1 MESETKRDGKTV
13 HGASGAGAGDGEGGA
28 EEDRAGRPATLK
40 GLPFVMK
47 DNPLYLMT
55 RAIDRVA
62 RNVEAALGAH
72 RFSQTHWR
80 TLVALAENEP
90 LSIGELSDFTFVE
103 GSAQGRAIAK
113 MEADGLVRREHDPA
127 DRRIVRVVLTPAGW
141 ARLDELKPVV
151 VGEIDRAIEN
161 LSRADLRQLIGYLH
175 DIADTAQAAH
185 DRPETA
191 PRDAKRAASETP
203 R

>member
-1 MESETKRDGKTV
+1 MESESKRAAKAAQNG
-13 HGASGAGAGDGEGGA
+13 
-28 EEDRAGRPATLK
+28 AGRPVTLK
-40 GLPFVMK
+40 GLPFLMK

-62 RNVEAALGAH
+62 RNVETALGAH

-90 LSIGELSDFTFVE
+90 LSIGELSEFTFVE

-113 MEADGLVRREHDPA
+113 METDGLVRREHDPD
-127 DRRIVRVVLTPAGW
+127 DRRIIRVVLTEAGW

-151 VGEIDRAIEN
+151 VGEIDRAIGN
-161 LSRADLRQLIGYLH
+161 LSRDDLKRLIGYLH
-175 DIADTAQAAH
+175 DIAETAEAAQ
-185 DRPETA
+185 DRPAAA
-191 PRDAKRAASETP
+191 PRGRKNALPATR